1 MGIICSPVLNVTENM
16 FLIYVDDRAEYVGAN
31 LEHQPLMSVNF
42 DYIKS
47 KVVYA
52 LYSLINV
59 IELGSK
65 IEETIWVI
73 LNMLNVTGAVA
84 AEVYIV

>member
-1 MGIICSPVLNVTENM
+1 ML
-16 FLIYVDDRAEYVGAN
+16 
-31 LEHQPLMSVNF
+31 VNF

-65 IEETIWVI
+65 IEVTIWVI

-84 AEVYIV
+84 GEVYIV

>member
-1 MGIICSPVLNVTENM
+1 MLVSN
-16 FLIYVDDRAEYVGAN
+16 
-31 LEHQPLMSVNF
+31 
-42 DYIKS
+42 DYLKS
-47 KVVYA
+47 TVVYA